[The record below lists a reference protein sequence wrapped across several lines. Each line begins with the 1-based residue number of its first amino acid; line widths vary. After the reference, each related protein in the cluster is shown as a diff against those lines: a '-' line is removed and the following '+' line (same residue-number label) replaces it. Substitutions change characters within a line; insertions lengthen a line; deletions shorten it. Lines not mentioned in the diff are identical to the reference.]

1 MLTSDQSQN
10 AALAGLAAIAA
21 GAIIRA
27 KLLAAGLDPKT
38 ATIAALL
45 LAGLIASVGWCLWA
59 RFGSTHLDRGRA
71 ERHRK
76 GLATARQLAEAFPP
90 VEHGLALGTPIGG
103 GRALVVAPNRSVGL
117 LMAPQSGKSSAA
129 IPWILDAPWCCVASS
144 SKPELLFTTAE
155 LRTASTGSTTLVFDP
170 LDICGWPE
178 LVRWSPVAGCEEPA
192 VAMRRAAALVAGMS
206 TVGMSDGGF
215 FKDAASILLRV
226 CLHAAALSGGGVG
239 QVRSWVGDPY
249 DVALQRL
256 IVRSPF
262 ASEWMADL
270 KALTL
275 SHGKTVQSIALTTNN
290 ALDCLALPDVVRM
303 CSPAKGEGFDPADWL
318 RTGGTVHVVA
328 PDAEAASV
336 APLTAA
342 FVDELVLAARAMAAR
357 SAAGRLIPPLRLVLD
372 EVPQICPLPHL
383 VNYVADGGGR
393 GIQIVWM
400 AQTMDGLS
408 RVFGRDGAGAIVAAT
423 SVMCYGATQDL
434 SLARDI
440 CGMLGQVEM
449 RTTTRSHQTDRAGV
463 GSAEHIQRLDTVEPA
478 DILRLRTGEALMLAG
493 GVGGA
498 FIRLPWWKK
507 RRDARA
513 IEAALAAADKIR
525 TVPVDR

>member
-1 MLTSDQSQN
+1 MIG
-10 AALAGLAAIAA
+10 AAQPHPINMAHFLLVMIPLGVVVAYFAWRTRDLASG
-21 GAIIRA
+21 GR
-27 KLLAAGLDPKT
+27 GP
-38 ATIAALL
+38 
-45 LAGLIASVGWCLWA
+45 GG
-59 RFGSTHLDRGRA
+59 RDRGRA

-76 GLATARQLAEAFPP
+76 GLATARQLAKAFPP
-90 VEHGLALGTPIGG
+90 IEHGLVLGTPLQG
-103 GRALVVAPNRSVGL
+103 GRPIVVGPNRSVGL

-129 IPWILDAPWCCVASS
+129 IPWILDAPWSCVATS
-144 SKPELLFTTAE
+144 SKPELLFATAE

-170 LDICGWPE
+170 LDICGWPD

-192 VAMRRAAALVAGMS
+192 VAMRRAAALVSGMS

-239 QVRSWVGDPY
+239 VVRKWVGDPY

-256 IVRSPF
+256 IAKSPV

-275 SHGKTVQSIALTTNN
+275 SHGKTVQSIALTTNTCLN
-290 ALDCLALPDVVRM
+290 CLALPDVVKM
-303 CSPAKGEGFDPADWL
+303 CSPPKGDGFDPAGWL
-318 RTGGTVHVVA
+318 QSGGTVHIVA

-342 FVDELVLAARAMAAR
+342 FVDEIMLAGRAMAAR
-357 SAAGRLIPPLRLVLD
+357 APGGRLNPPLRCVLD

-383 VNYVADGGGR
+383 VNYVSDGGGR
-393 GIQIVWM
+393 GQQIAWM
-400 AQTMDGLS
+400 AQTMDGMS
-408 RVFGRDGAGAIVAAT
+408 RVFGQDGAGAIVAAT
-423 SVMCYGATQDL
+423 SVMCYGATHDV

-449 RTTTRSHQTDRAGV
+449 RATTRSHQSDRTGV
-463 GSAEHIQRLDTVEPA
+463 GSSEHIQRVDTVEPP
-478 DILRLRTGEALMLAG
+478 DILRLRTGEALMLSG

-507 RRDARA
+507 RPDAKGIRA
-513 IEAALAAADKIR
+513 AIDAAEKIR
-525 TVPVDR
+525 TVDVDVTDPVR